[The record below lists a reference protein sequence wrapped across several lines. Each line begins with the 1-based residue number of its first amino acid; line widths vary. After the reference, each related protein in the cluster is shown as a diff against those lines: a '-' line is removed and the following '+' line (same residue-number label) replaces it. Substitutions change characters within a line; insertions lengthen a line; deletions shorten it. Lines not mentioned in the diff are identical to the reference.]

1 MTRDEILARL
11 SDIIR
16 EETGYTGDITEDMRL
31 VEDIGA
37 DSLRLM
43 AIVTAVEAAFGI
55 AIPDQALLEMK
66 SVGNAVD
73 YVESALAR

>member
-1 MTRDEILARL
+1 MTRDEILTRL
-11 SDIIR
+11 SEIIR
-16 EETGYTGDITEDMRL
+16 QETGYTGDITEDMRL

-43 AIVTAVEAAFGI
+43 TIVTAAEAAFGI

-73 YVESALAR
+73 YIESALAR